1 MNIKKI
7 LILGTGGHA
16 KSCIDLISR
25 CKDYNLIGLISKNS
39 DEIGKKILNVKVVGS
54 DKDLFNLKKKC
65 KNLMIGIGFL
75 GKSRKKEVLYN
86 KVINMGFRIPTIIS
100 PSSYISK
107 YAKIEEGVN
116 IFHDCIIGPNT
127 LIKKGVIINNKCL
140 LEHDVTVEN
149 FSHVSTSCVIN
160 GNSIIGAKSFI
171 GSGVIVKN
179 NLKIKSNSFIKMG
192 SLIK

>member
-1 MNIKKI
+1 MKKI

-39 DEIGKKILNVKVVGS
+39 DEIEKNSNVKVVGS
-54 DKDLFNLKKKC
+54 DKDLINFKKKC

-75 GKSRKKEVLYN
+75 GNSRKKEVLYN
-86 KVINMGFRIPTIIS
+86 KVINMGFKIPTIIS

-116 IFHDCIIGPNT
+116 IFHDCIVGPDT

-140 LEHDVTVEN
+140 LEHDVTVEK
-149 FSHVSTSCVIN
+149 FSHVSTSCIIN
-160 GNSIIGAKSFI
+160 GNSSIGSKSFI
-171 GSGVIVKN
+171 GSGTIVKN
-179 NLKIKSNSFIKMG
+179 NSKIKSNSFIKMG